1 MSAPAPGSQATP
13 ASTDVESVPVPR
25 IRLNSD
31 GEPNDAESQSVILK
45 ATALAATPAAVSIF
59 SSLTFHLAAWAVLLI
74 LLPMLGINWSELV
87 NFDEPPL
94 QASLGD
100 EEVFDDM
107 AKLDFAGEVEL
118 TPDSPS
124 KQLEKI
130 QTQIPVSDAGWLES
144 SLDDVWQNVPGGD
157 SATPDGEGSGLLLKV
172 PKAGLAVTKGSF
184 TAFTIPANPSPGQ
197 VYQIVI
203 EVRLPDDVKKYK
215 VSDLSGRVIGSDK
228 FEMTLPRDTLN
239 KGLYSR
245 GVPPPGYPVEGGKLK
260 EITNSSS
267 ISVTDNRV
275 QIVVSVPGGARLV
288 KDTIV
293 IRSRRLKEEQELV
306 LVFGKKPAADS
317 DDDETDENEQDDDQ
331 KPEMKE

>member
-1 MSAPAPGSQATP
+1 MSVPAPGSQATP
-13 ASTDVESVPVPR
+13 ASTEVESVTVPR
-25 IRLNSD
+25 IRLD
-31 GEPNDAESQSVILK
+31 AAGEPESTESQGVILK
-45 ATALAATPAAVSIF
+45 ATALAATPAAVSVF

-74 LLPMLGINWSELV
+74 VLPLLGVNWSELV
-87 NFDEPPL
+87 KFDEPPL

-100 EEVFDDM
+100 EEIVDDM

-130 QTQIPVSDAGWLES
+130 QTQIPVADAGWLES

-184 TAFTIPANPSPGQ
+184 TAFTIPANPRPGQ

-203 EVRLPDDVKKYK
+203 EIRLPDDVKKYK

-245 GVPPPGYPVEGGKLK
+245 GVPAPGYPIEGGKLK

-267 ISVTDNRV
+267 INVTDNRV

-288 KDTIV
+288 KDTIK

-306 LVFGKKPAADS
+306 LVFGKTSAPDS
-317 DDDETDENEQDDDQ
+317 DDEEKMDDEESET
-331 KPEMKE
+331 KE